1 MDLPG
6 KLEIYIPVEA
16 EVKSI
21 PLWSLPRSVLRRM
34 GLPLSGSKGSE
45 KLSDSPEGIWICPA
59 VIRRKGQKVA
69 SHAGNNMME
78 NLSSLLGR
86 EFRANPGPVQ
96 MSFVAANHAVYKA
109 LKDTMPGKK
118 VSAPTSHASPLP
130 RGSAPR
136 VYKDAVI
143 LYNGHVYLS
152 IRNPNESRTQPER
165 REQQLASQS
174 SIPSTS
180 DVSSKSLKKRRSPPV
195 SLGPAEPQRKKSHVT
210 LPQTSSKQLKDRLTK
225 PDNHSTIDQEL
236 LQNNRPKERRPTPR
250 AAPGENKKV
259 TMHRGSD
266 VSSTT
271 TTHHVPQSAGS
282 RRHKEADGQQ
292 AAEEAAGTE
301 PPWFQPQG
309 GEQQQQ
315 EEEEE
320 EANNNCGEHEMVTDD
335 EETDYTHVD
344 SGEADN
350 TVGIVEQSGNQSWTT
365 RKSQEFDF
373 KQLAEEEKIARLKA
387 KLEQDLAALN
397 NLHHH

>member
-1 MDLPG
+1 MDLHG

-34 GLPLSGSKGSE
+34 GLPLPGSKGSE

-59 VIRRKGQKVA
+59 VIRRKGHKVA

-118 VSAPTSHASPLP
+118 VSAHTSHASPLP

-143 LYNGHVYLS
+143 LYDGQVYLS
-152 IRNPNESRTQPER
+152 IRNPDESRTQPET

-225 PDNHSTIDQEL
+225 PDNHSTTDQEL
-236 LQNNRPKERRPTPR
+236 LHDNRPKERCTTPK

-282 RRHKEADGQQ
+282 RRHKEGDGQQ

-301 PPWFQPQG
+301 PPWLQPQG
-309 GEQQQQ
+309 EQ
-315 EEEEE
+315 E

-335 EETDYTHVD
+335 EEADYIHVD
-344 SGEADN
+344 SGQPDN
-350 TVGIVEQSGNQSWTT
+350 TVGIVEQSGNQSWPT
-365 RKSQEFDF
+365 RKPQEFDF
-373 KQLAEEEKIARLKA
+373 KQLAEEEEINRMKARLK
-387 KLEQDLAALN
+387 QRVAAFN
-397 NLHHH
+397 NLHNH